1 MTEKPYKS
9 APVSD
14 GAYIRTGQITVSLPG
29 RHVPPDVCAAAE
41 RFARACE
48 AVRRAEA
55 EISAAGKAI
64 RDTENR
70 VMAEAYRAVAEDAE
84 IDEDAKLA
92 QSEEW
97 VLAKSAEETALARFH
112 GAKQALASCH
122 AELVAVAA
130 NPEWGAYLATQ
141 RQALS
146 ARVKEDLKRATETLR
161 ELEEVEGLTALVAAG
176 GVWQK
181 RRHAAVAPVESPE
194 VERIR
199 ESWERLIDLVNS
211 ERTRVSLA
219 PEAKA
224 IRKLSAQG
232 QWIRNES
239 SDKAF
244 APIAHEE
251 S

>member
-14 GAYIRTGQITVSLPG
+14 GAYVRTGQITVELPG
-29 RHVPPDVCAAAE
+29 RHVPPEVVRAAE

-55 EISAAGKAI
+55 EIGTASKKM
-64 RDTENR
+64 RETENR
-70 VMAEAYRAVAEDAE
+70 VMGEAYRAVHDEAE

-97 VLAKSAEETALARFH
+97 VLAKSAEETASARFH

-181 RRHAAVAPVESPE
+181 RRHAAVAPVENEDTQPLRDAQDLLRTVLRKE
-194 VERIR
+194 DMVIR
-199 ESWERLIDLVNS
+199 AMLQKAQILGS
-211 ERTRVSLA
+211 RT
-219 PEAKA
+219 
-224 IRKLSAQG
+224 G
-232 QWIRNES
+232 
-239 SDKAF
+239 DKNYNFNMVGA
-244 APIAHEE
+244 E
-251 S
+251 